1 MDWVLSVATF
11 VLLALLVWTDFRLA
25 RRIEILEKVDKFT
38 DDALFSLA
46 EQVIQLQIDLASVTA
61 PKTRAVKKPT
71 AS

>member
-25 RRIEILEKVDKFT
+25 RRIEILEKVDEFT
-38 DDALFSLA
+38 DDALVSLA
-46 EQVIQLQIDLASVTA
+46 ARVAELQVAFASVTA
-61 PKTRAVKKPT
+61 TKTRAVKKPT